1 MDPVRSQPRRRRRK
15 AHHAPSRLAGRSSS
29 DPIRRRPCADPGQ
42 KRDTGDG
49 IRLKRTKR
57 YRAARLIVRLD
68 SMVALCD
75 AALKDAGCR
84 LRRWP
89 TAVPDRGVTQRPHEP
104 QAGPRKRQPGRT
116 RKLARKAKMK
126 TSRSKGIDKR
136 RPVTEDA
143 DMDLGVSNPHILFYG
158 NCSQIL
164 SV

>member
-1 MDPVRSQPRRRRRK
+1 
-15 AHHAPSRLAGRSSS
+15 
-29 DPIRRRPCADPGQ
+29 
-42 KRDTGDG
+42 
-49 IRLKRTKR
+49 
-57 YRAARLIVRLD
+57 
-68 SMVALCD
+68 MVALCD

-136 RPVTEDA
+136 RPVTEA
-143 DMDLGVSNPHILFYG
+143 RLKFRATLTISSRSSGSITRMVVKRF
-158 NCSQIL
+158 
-164 SV
+164 